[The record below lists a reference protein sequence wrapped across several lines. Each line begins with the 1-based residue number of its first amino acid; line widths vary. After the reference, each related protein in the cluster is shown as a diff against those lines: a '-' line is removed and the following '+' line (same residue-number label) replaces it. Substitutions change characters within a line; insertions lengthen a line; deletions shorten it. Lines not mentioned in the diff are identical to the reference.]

1 MMTKTIYE
9 DELKCECGGSM
20 KPKLFDIEGI
30 PVRGWECRKCRR
42 IEYSDDINLV
52 LTIKK
57 YKKQG
62 ASLKLRQVGDTVV
75 ITIPKEIREAMQLKA
90 GEDVK
95 LYPVS
100 KKKVMIEVQ
109 S

>member
-1 MMTKTIYE
+1 MTKTIYE
-9 DELKCECGGSM
+9 DELECECGGVM
-20 KPKLFDIEGI
+20 KPKLFDVEGI
-30 PVRGWECRKCRR
+30 PVRGWECRKCKR

-57 YKKQG
+57 YRKQG
-62 ASLKLRQVGDTVV
+62 ASLNLRQVGDTMV
-75 ITIPKEIREAMQLKA
+75 ITIPKEIREAMQLIV

-109 S
+109 